1 MEGPPLPA
9 DLRLLTLNCWGLKYI
24 SKLRPERLAEIG
36 RRIASLPDPPH
47 VVALQECWVTA
58 DYEAIRAETRRVLPH
73 GKFYYSG
80 PFGGG
85 LAILSR
91 WPLEESSMLRYPLNG
106 RPTAFWRG
114 DWYVGKGV
122 ACARIRVRL
131 ADPSSPTPGA
141 ATEHILSVFNTHTH
155 APYTENRPGDTYLAH
170 RLAQS
175 WEMAKLLRGAAE
187 RGHLALAMGD
197 FNMRPLSLP
206 HRIVTAH
213 APVSDAWRALHPD
226 SSLGAADDPL
236 ETARGRPVPTADFNL
251 EENGAT
257 SDHAYNTWRWTKEQQ
272 KNLGKGGEKMVVPPD
287 APDRKG
293 KRLDYIF
300 FGSVPSR
307 DGGGGEWVVR
317 SARVGMV
324 DPHPTLGCS
333 LSDHYSVEATL
344 SYRRYLR
351 RAPGDDG
358 VPGKPPHLQ
367 DAPGSPQRESLL
379 SVSPAESMSLTVPVY
394 DDILS
399 EIRRYAL
406 REEGQRSWRA
416 MHFFAWLVVSMA
428 CLVAVWFSPH
438 NGVAFILM
446 LLSSLGLVAGVVDG
460 LMSLLFFNSELRALK
475 EFEWEVTNAR
485 EIASRASGELE
496 RAESP
501 SSQPGTSVLMQRK
514 VSVETS

>member
-1 MEGPPLPA
+1 MENPPLPA
-9 DLRLLTLNCWGLKYI
+9 DLHLLTLNCWGLKYI

-36 RRIASLPDPPH
+36 RRIASSPDPPH

-58 DYEAIRAETRRVLPH
+58 DYEAIRAETRRVLPY

-91 WPLEESSMLRYPLNG
+91 WPLEESSMIRYPLNG

-131 ADPSSPTPGA
+131 ADPSSPRPGA
-141 ATEHILSVFNTHTH
+141 ATEHTLSVFNTHTH

-206 HRIVTAH
+206 YRIVTAH
-213 APVSDAWRALHPD
+213 APVRDAWRALHPD
-226 SSLGAADDPL
+226 SSLGAVDDPL

-257 SDHAYNTWRWTKEQQ
+257 SDHAYNTWRWPKEQQ
-272 KNLGKGGEKMVVPPD
+272 KNLGKGREKVAVSPD

-300 FGSVPSR
+300 FSSAPSR
-307 DGGGGEWVVR
+307 DGEGGEWVVR

-324 DPHPTLGCS
+324 DPHSTLGCS

-344 SYRRYLR
+344 SYRHSR
-351 RAPGDDG
+351 RAPGDDTA
-358 VPGKPPHLQ
+358 PEKTPRLQ
-367 DAPGSPQRESLL
+367 DALGSSQRGSLL
-379 SVSPAESMSLTVPVY
+379 SVNSAESAFLPIPVY

-399 EIRRYAL
+399 EIRRYAR
-406 REEGQRSWRA
+406 REESQRSWRA
-416 MHFFAWLVVSMA
+416 MHFFAWLAVSIA
-428 CLVAVWFSPH
+428 CLIAVWFSPH
-438 NGVAFILM
+438 NAVAFILM
-446 LLSSLGLVAGVVDG
+446 LLSSLGLVAGAVDG

-475 EFEWEVTNAR
+475 EFEWEVANAR
-485 EIASRASGELE
+485 DIASRASGEVE
-496 RAESP
+496 RGK
-501 SSQPGTSVLMQRK
+501 SS
-514 VSVETS
+514 

>member
-1 MEGPPLPA
+1 MEDPLPA

-36 RRIASLPDPPH
+36 RRIASSPDPPH

-58 DYEAIRAETRRVLPH
+58 DYEAIRAETRHILPY

-114 DWYVGKGV
+114 DWYVGKGI
-122 ACARIRVRL
+122 ACARIRIRL
-131 ADPSSPTPGA
+131 ADPSSPGGSR
-141 ATEHILSVFNTHTH
+141 EHTISIFNTHTH
-155 APYTENRPGDTYLAH
+155 APYTENQPGDTYLAH

-175 WEMAKLLRGAAE
+175 WEMSKLLRGASE

-206 HRIVTAH
+206 HRIITAH
-213 APVSDAWRALHPD
+213 APVRDVWRTLHPD

-236 ETARGRPVPTADFNL
+236 ERARGRPVPTADFNL
-251 EENGAT
+251 KENGAT
-257 SDHAYNTWRWTKEQQ
+257 SDHAYNTWRWSKEQQ
-272 KNLGKGGEKMVVPPD
+272 KKLGEGREKVAVPPD

-300 FGSVPSR
+300 FSSAPSR
-307 DGGGGEWVVR
+307 DGEGGGWVVR

-324 DPHPTLGCS
+324 EPHPTLGCS
-333 LSDHYSVEATL
+333 LSDHFSVEATL
-344 SYRRYLR
+344 SYHHARRESDQVGNDTILEETSY
-351 RAPGDDG
+351 
-358 VPGKPPHLQ
+358 LQ
-367 DAPGSPQRESLL
+367 DPSGSSHRESFL
-379 SVSPAESMSLTVPVY
+379 SADPSSTPKGLSLPIPVY

-399 EIRRYAL
+399 EIRRYAH
-406 REEGQRSWRA
+406 REENQRTWRA
-416 MHFFAWLVVSMA
+416 MHFFAWFAVLIA
-428 CLVAVWFSPH
+428 CLIAVWFSPD
-438 NGVAFILM
+438 NFVAFILM

-475 EFEWEVTNAR
+475 ELEWEIINAR
-485 EIASRASGELE
+485 EIAGGASGEIE
-496 RAESP
+496 REKSF
-501 SSQPGTSVLMQRK
+501 
-514 VSVETS
+514 

>member
-1 MEGPPLPA
+1 MEDSLPT

-36 RRIASLPDPPH
+36 RRIASRPDPPH

-58 DYEAIRAETRRVLPH
+58 DYEAIRAETRHILPY

-91 WPLEESSMLRYPLNG
+91 WPLEETSMLRYPLNG

-122 ACARIRVRL
+122 ACARIRIRL
-131 ADPSSPTPGA
+131 ADPSSSSPSSSSSSSSSSEAGR
-141 ATEHILSVFNTHTH
+141 EHILSIFNTHTH
-155 APYTENRPGDTYLAH
+155 APYTENQPGDTYLAH
-170 RLAQS
+170 RLSQS
-175 WEMAKLLRGAAE
+175 WEMSKLLRAASE

-206 HRIVTAH
+206 HRIITAH
-213 APVSDAWRALHPD
+213 APVHDAWRTLHPD

-236 ETARGRPVPTADFNL
+236 ERARGRPVPTADFNL
-251 EENGAT
+251 KENGAT
-257 SDHAYNTWRWTKEQQ
+257 SDHAYNTWRWPKEQQ
-272 KNLGKGGEKMVVPPD
+272 KKLGEGRDKITVPPD
-287 APDRKG
+287 TPDRKG

-300 FGSVPSR
+300 FGSAPQSR
-307 DGGGGEWVVR
+307 DGDGGGGGTWVVR

-324 DPHPTLGCS
+324 EPHPQLGCS
-333 LSDHYSVEATL
+333 LSDHFSVEVTL
-344 SYRRYLR
+344 SYRQPRREPEQVGNDALLDEASYLQGPSGNSR
-351 RAPGDDG
+351 RDSFMSANPL
-358 VPGKPPHLQ
+358 VPLKALFLPIPI
-367 DAPGSPQRESLL
+367 
-379 SVSPAESMSLTVPVY
+379 Y

-399 EIRRYAL
+399 EIRHYTH
-406 REEGQRSWRA
+406 REEGQRRWRA
-416 MHFFAWLVVSMA
+416 IHFLAWFAVLIA
-428 CLVAVWFSPH
+428 CLIAVWFSPH
-438 NGVAFILM
+438 NFISFILM

-475 EFEWEVTNAR
+475 EFEWEISNAR
-485 EIASRASGELE
+485 ELADVDSGELE
-496 RAESP
+496 REKSF
-501 SSQPGTSVLMQRK
+501 
-514 VSVETS
+514 

>member
-1 MEGPPLPA
+1 MQDPALPT

-36 RRIASLPDPPH
+36 RRIASCPNPPH

-58 DYEAIRAETRRVLPH
+58 DYEAIRAETRHILPH

-114 DWYVGKGV
+114 DWYVGKGI

-131 ADPSSPTPGA
+131 ADPSSSRPGA
-141 ATEHILSVFNTHTH
+141 GKEHTISVFNTHTH
-155 APYTENRPGDTYLAH
+155 APYTENRPDDTYLAH

-206 HRIVTAH
+206 HRIITAH
-213 APVSDAWRALHPD
+213 APVRDAWRALHPD
-226 SSLGAADDPL
+226 SSLGAVDDPL
-236 ETARGRPVPTADFNL
+236 EVARGRPVPTADFNL

-257 SDHAYNTWRWTKEQQ
+257 SDHAYNTWRWPKEQQ
-272 KNLGKGGEKMVVPPD
+272 NNLGKGGEKIAVAPD

-300 FGSVPSR
+300 FSSVPSR
-307 DGGGGEWVVR
+307 NGEGGEWVVR

-333 LSDHYSVEATL
+333 LSDHYSVETTL
-344 SYRRYLR
+344 SYRYPRS
-351 RAPGDDG
+351 ASGDDT
-358 VPGKPPHLQ
+358 VPERTPHLQ
-367 DAPGSPQRESLL
+367 HASDSSQPEFLL
-379 SVSPAESMSLTVPVY
+379 SANSVESTSLPVPVY

-399 EIRRYAL
+399 EIRRYAR
-406 REEGQRSWRA
+406 REESQRRWRA
-416 MHFFAWLVVSMA
+416 MHFFAWLAVLIA
-428 CLVAVWFSPH
+428 CLIAVWFSPH
-438 NGVAFILM
+438 NAVAFILM

-485 EIASRASGELE
+485 EMASRASGEVQ
-496 RAESP
+496 RVK
-501 SSQPGTSVLMQRK
+501 SS
-514 VSVETS
+514 

>member
-1 MEGPPLPA
+1 MEDIPLPA

-36 RRIASLPDPPH
+36 RRIASRPDPPH

-58 DYEAIRAETRRVLPH
+58 DYEAIRAETRHILPH

-91 WPLEESSMLRYPLNG
+91 WPIGESSMLRYPLNG

-122 ACARIRVRL
+122 ACARIHVRL
-131 ADPSSPTPGA
+131 TDPSSPRSGA
-141 ATEHILSVFNTHTH
+141 GRDHTLSVFNTHTH
-155 APYTENRPGDTYLAH
+155 APYTENQPGDTYLAH

-175 WEMAKLLRGAAE
+175 WEMAKLLRAAAE

-213 APVSDAWRALHPD
+213 APVCDAWRALHPD

-257 SDHAYNTWRWTKEQQ
+257 SDHAYNTWRWPKEQQ
-272 KNLGKGGEKMVVPPD
+272 KNLGKGSEKIVVPPD

-300 FGSVPSR
+300 FSSAPSR
-307 DGGGGEWVVR
+307 DGEGGEWLVR

-344 SYRRYLR
+344 SYRYPRH
-351 RAPGDDG
+351 ASGDEA
-358 VPGKPPHLQ
+358 VPEKTSHVQ
-367 DAPGSPQRESLL
+367 DPLGSSQRDPSLL
-379 SVSPAESMSLTVPVY
+379 SADPADAAEWTSLPVRVY
-394 DDILS
+394 DDILF
-399 EIRRYAL
+399 EIRRYAR
-406 REEGQRSWRA
+406 REESQRSWRA
-416 MHFFAWLVVSMA
+416 MHFFAWLAVSIA
-428 CLVAVWFSPH
+428 CLIAVWFSPH
-438 NGVAFILM
+438 NVVAFILM

-475 EFEWEVTNAR
+475 EFEWEITNAR
-485 EIASRASGELE
+485 EIASRASGE
-496 RAESP
+496 
-501 SSQPGTSVLMQRK
+501 
-514 VSVETS
+514 VETGKCV